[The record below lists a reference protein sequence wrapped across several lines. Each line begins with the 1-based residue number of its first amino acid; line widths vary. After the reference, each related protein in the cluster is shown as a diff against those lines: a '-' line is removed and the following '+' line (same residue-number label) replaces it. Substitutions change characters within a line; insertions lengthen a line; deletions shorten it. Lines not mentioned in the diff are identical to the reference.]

1 MRVAQLAATA
11 AALFG
16 GISQAIDFSPA
27 RPPAWPLAVKSP
39 YLSTWLFGTSGGSLA
54 GYWPQFWAGQNT
66 GWQGFVAVD
75 GAVYN
80 WMGAAVGPDVV
91 NETSATYTSTQTV
104 FTFDVEGK
112 ITLTAT
118 FLSPVY
124 PNDLLKQSLQYS
136 YVDVTAVSAD
146 GASHTVQVYMD
157 CSGEFASGSD
167 VTQNITWDH
176 GTTSGV
182 DYHTFQLST
191 QQEFVESGDQAE
203 WGQWFI
209 STADTDGVTWKIGE
223 DTVVRGQFETN
234 QTLDDTMDTDF
245 RAINDD
251 WPVFAFSKDLGNV
264 SSTEVGV
271 LFTIGLSQDD
281 VVNFQGN
288 SSSAT
293 ALTALWKSAYSSAE
307 DAMAAFYNDYSSAS
321 SEMASF
327 DSQIETDTSNAAGN
341 NYTIITTLAVRQA
354 FGALAPAQGSQ
365 TYLFIKEIS
374 SDGDSNTVDVIYPAM
389 PLFLYL
395 NETLVKLML
404 DPLYENQESGQ
415 YPNTYAEHDLGV
427 FPNALGYPDGNDEE
441 MPLEE
446 CGNMIIMTLA
456 YAQRA
461 DDTAY
466 LSQHYAKLE
475 QWAGYLVNESL
486 IPASQISTD
495 DFAGSLANQT
505 NLALKGIIA
514 LKAMGEISN
523 LTGTTSTYGATAD
536 SYLPQW
542 EDYGIN
548 FNATPPHAML
558 DYNDADSHG
567 ILYNLYADRLL
578 GLNFVPEEV
587 YTIQSD
593 FYPTVALAYGVPLDT
608 RHNWVKSDW
617 ELWAAAIA
625 DESTRDMFIG
635 LQAHWVE
642 TTTQTTPYGDL
653 LDGDTSGYTTAE
665 FIARPVMGGMF
676 SLLALPS

>member
-1 MRVAQLAATA
+1 MIT
-11 AALFG
+11 LF
-16 GISQAIDFSPA
+16 SD
-27 RPPAWPLAVKSP
+27 
-39 YLSTWLFGTSGGSLA
+39 SG
-54 GYWPQFWAGQNT
+54 QIT

-75 GAVYN
+75 GVVYN
-80 WMGAAVGPDVV
+80 WMGAAIGPAVV

-112 ITLTAT
+112 VTLTAT

-124 PNDLLKQSLQYS
+124 PDDLVKQSLQYS

-146 GASHTVQVYMD
+146 GASHSVQVYMD
-157 CSGEFASGSD
+157 TSGEFASGSD

-176 GTTSGV
+176 GSTSGV
-182 DYHTFQLST
+182 LYNTFQLST
-191 QQEFVESGDQAE
+191 QQEFVELSQQAG
-203 WGQWFI
+203 WGQWFL
-209 STADTDGVTWKIGE
+209 STADTDGVTWKIGA
-223 DTVVRGQFETN
+223 DTVVRPQFEAN
-234 QTLDDTMDTDF
+234 QTLDNTQDTNY
-245 RAINDD
+245 RAINDN
-251 WPVFAFSKDLGNV
+251 WPVFALSKDLGNV
-264 SSTEVGV
+264 SSSEVGV
-271 LFTIGLSQDD
+271 LFTIGVSQDN

-307 DAMAAFYNDYSSAS
+307 DANAAFYNDYSSAS
-321 SEMASF
+321 SASASL
-327 DSQIETDTSNAAGN
+327 DSQIATDTSNAAGE
-341 NYTIITTLAVRQA
+341 NYTIITTLAVRQV
-354 FGALAPAQGSQ
+354 FGATAPAQGNQ
-365 TYLFIKEIS
+365 TYLFLKEIS
-374 SDGDSNTVDVIYPAM
+374 SDGDSNTVDVIYPAL

-404 DPLYENQESGQ
+404 DPLYENQESGD

-427 FPNALGYPDGNDEE
+427 FPNALGYPEGNDEA

-446 CGNMIIMTLA
+446 CGNMIIATLA

-461 DDTAY
+461 GDTAY
-466 LSQHYAKLE
+466 LSQHWGKLE

-486 IPASQISTD
+486 IPADQISTD

-514 LKAMGEISN
+514 LKAMGQISN
-523 LTGTTSTYGATAD
+523 LTGISSTYDATAD
-536 SYLPQW
+536 EYLPQW
-542 EDYGIN
+542 ENYGIN
-548 FNATPPHAML
+548 FNASPPHAVL
-558 DYNDADSHG
+558 DYNDPTSHG
-567 ILYNLYADRLL
+567 VLYNLYADRLL

-593 FYPTVALAYGVPLDT
+593 FYPTVALEYGVPLDT

-625 DESTRDMFIG
+625 DETTRDLFIN
-635 LQAHWVE
+635 LEAHWVN
-642 TTTQTTPYGDL
+642 TTTQTTPFGDL
-653 LDGDTSGYTTAE
+653 FDGDTSGYTSAE
-665 FIARPVMGGMF
+665 FIARPVQGGLF

>member
-1 MRVAQLAATA
+1 MVK
-11 AALFG
+11 
-16 GISQAIDFSPA
+16 FSSD
-27 RPPAWPLAVKSP
+27 R
-39 YLSTWLFGTSGGSLA
+39 
-54 GYWPQFWAGQNT
+54 GQVT

-75 GAVYN
+75 GTVYN
-80 WMGAAVGPDVV
+80 WMGAAAGPDVV

-124 PNDLLKQSLQYS
+124 PDDLVKQSLQYS

-146 GASHTVQVYMD
+146 GASHSVQVYMD
-157 CSGEFASGSD
+157 CTGEFASGSD
-167 VTQNITWDH
+167 STQNITWDH
-176 GTTSGV
+176 GSTSGV
-182 DYHTFQLST
+182 EYHTFQLST
-191 QQEFVESGDQAE
+191 QQEFVELSQQSA

-209 STADTDGVTWKIGE
+209 STADTDGVTWKIGA
-223 DTVVRGQFETN
+223 DTTVRSQFESN
-234 QTLDDTMDTDF
+234 QTLDDTKDTNF
-245 RAINDD
+245 RAINNN
-251 WPVFAFSKDLGNV
+251 WPVFAFSKDLGSV
-264 SSTEVGV
+264 SSSEVGV

-293 ALTALWKSAYSSAE
+293 ALTGLWKSVYSSAE
-307 DAMAAFYNDYSSAS
+307 DAMAAFYNDYSSATS
-321 SEMASF
+321 AMASL
-327 DSQIETDTSNAAGN
+327 DSKIDTDSSNAAGE
-341 NYTIITTLAVRQA
+341 NYTVITTLAVRQV
-354 FGALAPAQGSQ
+354 FGAMTPAQGSQ
-365 TYLFIKEIS
+365 TYLFLKEIS

-389 PLFLYL
+389 PLLLYL
-395 NETLVKLML
+395 NETLIKLML
-404 DPLYENQESGQ
+404 DPLYENQESGK

-427 FPNALGYPDGNDEE
+427 FPNALGYPNGNDEE

-461 DDTAY
+461 GDTAY
-466 LSQHYAKLE
+466 LSQHWAKLD

-486 IPASQISTD
+486 IPANQISTD

-523 LTGTTSTYGATAD
+523 LTGIASTYGATAD

-542 EDYGIN
+542 ENYGIN
-548 FNATPPHAML
+548 FNATLPHAEL

-578 GLNFVPEEV
+578 SLNFVPEKI
-587 YTIQSD
+587 YTIQSN
-593 FYPTVALAYGVPLDT
+593 FYPTVALEFGVPLDT
-608 RHNWVKSDW
+608 RHDWVKSDW

-625 DESTRDMFIG
+625 DDSTRDMFI
-635 LQAHWVE
+635 AKEAYWINN
-642 TTTQTTPYGDL
+642 TPQTTPYGDL
-653 LDGDTSGYTTAE
+653 LDGDTGGYTSAQ
-665 FIARPVMGGMF
+665 FIARPVVGGMF